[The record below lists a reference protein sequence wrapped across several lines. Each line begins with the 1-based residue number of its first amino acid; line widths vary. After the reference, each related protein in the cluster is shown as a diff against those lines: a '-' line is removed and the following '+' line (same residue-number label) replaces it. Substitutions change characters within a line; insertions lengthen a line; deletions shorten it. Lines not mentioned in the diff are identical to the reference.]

1 MSVLWFWT
9 FKVDT
14 LLCCHSK
21 TRVMLTIKKKL
32 AEQASSTASA
42 SSGGGKGESR
52 GRAVKRRVSFRS
64 QLLTEGRVDLPSQN
78 VITSTHSS
86 TDLNCTTIYVPSTI
100 LEVRELGE
108 ILPSKPRLN
117 PVTLYI
123 HVVCT

>member
-1 MSVLWFWT
+1 
-9 FKVDT
+9 
-14 LLCCHSK
+14 
-21 TRVMLTIKKKL
+21 MLTIKKKL

-64 QLLTEGRVDLPSQN
+64 QLLTE
-78 VITSTHSS
+78 
-86 TDLNCTTIYVPSTI
+86 
-100 LEVRELGE
+100 EVRELGE